1 MSITRHHAE
10 WLSLL
15 EISGPFL
22 SMPVLMKNFP
32 QGLDTV
38 DVEIKRK
45 LKMACEEWLVNRDSR
60 KPDPSLHHAWI
71 KFVLTEAL
79 EMPQEILAEGP
90 GMPPGLQV
98 KIPQYGET
106 LRPDLVIIN
115 PDDGKARILIEILPA
130 GTFLEKPL
138 PDRRWKAS
146 PAGRMLELL
155 HGTGVILGLITNGDQ
170 WMLIHAPPDETTS
183 YISWY
188 SSLWQ
193 EEPLLLQSF
202 CSLLKA
208 RRMFGVTS
216 EETLEGM
223 FSESMQNQHE
233 VTDQLG
239 YQVRRAVEVL
249 VRTFDRIDQ
258 DSNRTLLKDIPEK
271 TLYESALSIMMRLV
285 FLFCAEERKMLP
297 LDDPF
302 YNENYAVS
310 TISAMLR
317 ETADQQGEEV
327 LERRYDGWCRLL
339 ATFRAVHGGISHER
353 LHLPAYG
360 GQLFDPD
367 RYPFLEGRQ
376 AGTVWQETPAN
387 PLPVD
392 NRTVLHLLEALQ
404 YLQMKL
410 PGGGPAEPR
419 RLSFR
424 ALDIEQIGHV
434 YEGLLDHTV
443 FKAHEP
449 VLGIA
454 GTKYNEPEITVP
466 VLEEYKKKGD
476 KELIK
481 FLAGETGKSE
491 KSLFNIFKA
500 EITREQYKKLSTF
513 CGNEEDLFDK
523 IFPFEGLIRD
533 DTFGNPIIIPS
544 GSFYV
549 TQGSDRRTTGTHYT
563 PRSLTEP
570 IVKYTLEP
578 LVYDGPSEGK
588 PQEEWQLK
596 SPGEILELKICD
608 MAMGSGAFLVQTC
621 RYLSE
626 LLVEAWE
633 RAEKKYPEA
642 SGITVEGE
650 PVNGKVDIIT
660 IPSDPDDRFALSR
673 RLIVDRCLYGVD
685 KNPMAVEMAKLS
697 LWLVTMQKNIPFTF
711 LDHALKCGD
720 SLLGITD
727 LNQIKYFHLEP
738 EKGKEFH
745 RFFDYAEICASALE
759 KAVDKRNML
768 EKFIVKD
775 IMDFERKKNLNEEA
789 DSSLERVKFIGD
801 LIIGAA
807 MATASIKK
815 KDSFEEEL
823 YNLGTRLSETFTS
836 GDFID
841 EENLRKEVFRLINY
855 GNPEKQIPRKP
866 FHWAMEF
873 PEVFENRTGFDAIV
887 GNPPFQGGQKITG
900 ILGTDYRDY
909 LVKHLAKDKRGSAD
923 ICAYFFLRS
932 REISGDNGSF
942 GLLATNTIAQ
952 GDTREVGLE
961 QIVQE
966 GSVIYRAVPSR
977 KWPGEANLQVGEIWG
992 RKGDWKGNCFL
1003 GEKAVDGITPF
1014 LSVPSNVQGKP
1025 YRIKA
1030 NEGKSFQ
1037 GSIVLGMGFVLTPEE
1052 AQALIKKDPRNNE
1065 VIFPYLNGEDLNSRP
1080 DQSPSR
1086 WVINFHDWPLEKA
1099 EAYVDCM
1106 KILREKVKP
1115 EREKLPPK
1123 NSWNKSVREKW
1134 WLFGAERIGLY
1145 STIKG
1150 MEKVLIVARVSKSLA
1165 FSFIKTKIITSEQ
1178 LVIIVE
1184 DKFEYFAIL
1193 QSIFHNIWVHEFA
1206 SSMRTDLRYTPSD
1219 CFETFPFPPN
1229 LSFLEAIGELY
1240 HIHRQ
1245 FIMTS
1250 RQEGLTK
1257 TYNHF
1262 HNPSEKSED
1271 IKKLRSLHVEMDYQ
1285 AAKAYGWEDLELSH
1299 GFHET
1304 KQGLRYTISEEAR
1317 REVLDRLL
1325 LLNHERYEEEVKQG
1339 LHEKGTSK
1347 KKTAKKEKK
1356 KPDDNMDDLFGF
1368 G

>member
-1 MSITRHHAE
+1 M
-10 WLSLL
+10 SLL

-22 SMPVLMKNFP
+22 SMPVLMKVFP
-32 QGLDTV
+32 QRLDTV
-38 DVEIKRK
+38 DTDIKRR
-45 LKMACEEWLVNRDSR
+45 LKIACEEWIANRDSR
-60 KPDPSLHHAWI
+60 SPDPFLHYAWI

-79 EMPQEILAEGP
+79 EIPQELLSEGP
-90 GMPPGLQV
+90 KIPYDLYV
-98 KIPQYGET
+98 KILQYGET
-106 LRPDLVIIN
+106 LKPDLVIIN
-115 PDDGKARILIEILPA
+115 SDDGKARILINILPA
-130 GTFLEKPL
+130 GTSLEKPL
-138 PDRRWKAS
+138 PGLRWKAS

-155 HGTGVILGLITNGDQ
+155 HGTGVILGLITNGEE
-170 WMLIHAPPDETTS
+170 WMLLHAPSGETTS

-188 SSLWQ
+188 ASLWQ
-193 EEPLLLQSF
+193 EEPLTFQSF

-208 RRMFGVTS
+208 RRLFGVTS

-249 VRTFDRIDQ
+249 VRTFDRIDE
-258 DSNRTLLKDIPEK
+258 DSHRTLLKDIPEK
-271 TLYESALSIMMRLV
+271 TLYESALSVMMRLV
-285 FLFCAEERKMLP
+285 FLFCGEERKMLP

-310 TISAMLR
+310 TISAHLR
-317 ETADQQGEEV
+317 ETADCYGEEV

-339 ATFRAVHGGISHER
+339 ATWRAVHGGITHER

-360 GQLFDPD
+360 GELFDPD
-367 RYPFLEGRQ
+367 RYPFLEGRPE
-376 AGTVWQETPAN
+376 GSGWQETPAH

-404 YLQMKL
+404 YLQMRL
-410 PGGGPAEPR
+410 PGGRGAEPR

-443 FKAHEP
+443 FKSEEP
-449 VLGIA
+449 VLGIV
-454 GTKYNEPEITVP
+454 GTKYNEPEIP
-466 VLEEYKKKGD
+466 LSLLEEYREKGEKD
-476 KELIK
+476 LLK
-481 FLAGETGKSE
+481 FLSEKTGKTEKTLLNALTSE
-491 KSLFNIFKA
+491 IKKEFH
-500 EITREQYKKLSTF
+500 KKLQTF
-513 CGNEEDLFDK
+513 CGNDEKFFKRIL
-523 IFPFEGLIRD
+523 PFGNLIRE
-533 DTFGNPIIIPS
+533 DTFGYPIIILA

-578 LVYDGPSEGK
+578 LVYEGPSEGK
-588 PQEEWQLK
+588 PEEEWQLK
-596 SPGEILELKICD
+596 SPGELLELKICD

-621 RYLSE
+621 RYMSE

-633 RAEKKYPEA
+633 RAEKKYPGA

-650 PVNGKVDIIT
+650 PVNGKTDVIT
-660 IPSDPDDRFALSR
+660 VPLDTDDRLALAM
-673 RLIVDRCLYGVD
+673 RLTVDRCLYGVD

-745 RFFDYAEICASALE
+745 RYFDYAELCASAVE
-759 KAVDKRNML
+759 KAVEKRNIL
-768 EKFIVKD
+768 EKFIIKD
-775 IMDFERKKNLNEEA
+775 TEDFKRKKQLNEEA
-789 DSSLERVKFIGD
+789 ELAVQKVKFIGD

-807 MATASIKK
+807 MGTATIKK
-815 KDSFEEEL
+815 KDAFEEEL
-823 YNLGTRLSETFTS
+823 YNFGTKSCRGEGTLPFEML
-836 GDFID
+836 
-841 EENLRKEVFRLINY
+841 NR
-855 GNPEKQIPRKP
+855 GNPNKQEPRKT
-866 FHWAMEF
+866 FHWALEF
-873 PEVFENRTGFDAIV
+873 PEVFEKGGFDCII

-909 LVKHLAKDKRGSAD
+909 LVRHLAKDKRGSAD

-932 REISGDNGSF
+932 GEISRNNGGF

-961 QIVQE
+961 QIVNN

-977 KWPGEANLQVGEIWG
+977 KWPGEASLEVGEIWG
-992 RKGDWKGNCFL
+992 RKGEWKGNCFL
-1003 GEKAVDGITPF
+1003 EEKKVHGITPF
-1014 LSVPSNVQGKP
+1014 LTVPSKVQGKP
-1025 YRIKA
+1025 YRLKA

-1052 AQALIKKDPRNNE
+1052 AQTLIEKDPRNKD
-1065 VIFPYLNGEDLNSRP
+1065 ILFPYLNGEDLNSRP

-1099 EAYVDCM
+1099 ETYVDCW
-1106 KILREKVKP
+1106 KIIEEKVKP
-1115 EREKLPPK
+1115 ERQRKKENGDYALRKPLPQRYWHYGEKRP
-1123 NSWNKSVREKW
+1123 
-1134 WLFGAERIGLY
+1134 ALY
-1145 STIKG
+1145 SSIADIKQ
-1150 MEKVLIVARVSKSLA
+1150 VIVIAATSRTLA
-1165 FSFIKTKIITSEQ
+1165 FTVSSNKIVFSHATYVFA
-1178 LVIIVE
+1178 LE
-1184 DKFEYFAIL
+1184 DYSDFLIL
-1193 QSIFHNIWVHEFA
+1193 QSNFHNIWVHEYA
-1206 SSMRTDLRYTPSD
+1206 SSMKMDLRYTPSD
-1219 CFETFPFPPN
+1219 CFETFPFPSS
-1229 LSFLEAIGELY
+1229 LSSLDPIGELY
-1240 HIHRQ
+1240 HTHRQ
-1245 FIMTS
+1245 SIMTA

-1257 TYNHF
+1257 TYNRF
-1262 HNPSEKSED
+1262 HKPSEKSED
-1271 IKKLRSLHVEMDYQ
+1271 LQKLRQLHREMDYSVS
-1285 AAKAYGWEDLELSH
+1285 KAYGWDDLDLGH

-1304 KQGLRYTISEEAR
+1304 KQGLRYTISEPAR

-1325 LLNHERYEEEVKQG
+1325 LLNHERYEEEVRQG
-1339 LHEKGTSK
+1339 LHEKGKGK
-1347 KKTAKKEKK
+1347 KKTPKKEKK
-1356 KPDDNMDDLFGF
+1356 KQNDNMDDLFGF